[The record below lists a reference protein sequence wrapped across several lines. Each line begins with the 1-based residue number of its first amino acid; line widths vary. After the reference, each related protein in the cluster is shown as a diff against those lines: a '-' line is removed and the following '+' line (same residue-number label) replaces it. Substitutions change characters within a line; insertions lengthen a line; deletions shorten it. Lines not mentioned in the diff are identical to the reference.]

1 MASFKNAQ
9 KNVKHWAFVAQ
20 GGVSGVCSIC
30 FGRTLCLPTGPSVS
44 CSQIPYTFLI
54 LSSFALIKTEHLE
67 AGKELNS
74 WAGREAH
81 DIWYI
86 LISRAKD
93 LGGASRSVISWNTR
107 GASTTDRSA
116 SRSIVPIALRE
127 LSGHGIGTHQ
137 TLLSTESGSSRF
149 L

>member
-1 MASFKNAQ
+1 MRVLLGFHCETDQSVMASFKNAQ

-74 WAGREAH
+74 WAGREAP
-81 DIWYI
+81 DIW
-86 LISRAKD
+86 
-93 LGGASRSVISWNTR
+93 
-107 GASTTDRSA
+107 
-116 SRSIVPIALRE
+116 
-127 LSGHGIGTHQ
+127 
-137 TLLSTESGSSRF
+137 
-149 L
+149 